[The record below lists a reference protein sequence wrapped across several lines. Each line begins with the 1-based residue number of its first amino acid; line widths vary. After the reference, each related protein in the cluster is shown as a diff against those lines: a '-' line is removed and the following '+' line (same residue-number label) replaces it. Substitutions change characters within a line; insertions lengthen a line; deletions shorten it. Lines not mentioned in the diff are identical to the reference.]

1 MGDQALSFPLQE
13 LIEARAD
20 VAAIASSLKAAG
32 AAIAEVVEGFWREWR
47 EQLV

>member
-20 VAAIASSLKAAG
+20 VAAIASGLKATG
-32 AAIAEVVEGFWREWR
+32 VAIADLVEGFWREWK
-47 EQLV
+47 EQLA